1 MNVVVAAISCCKW
14 NSLKTSE
21 VLTVPWIVFRQ
32 SIGTKNYG
40 KQSAS
45 KRLGNSPDIFREV
58 VKCAQE

>member
-1 MNVVVAAISCCKW
+1 MKQFKNI
-14 NSLKTSE
+14 SE
-21 VLTVPWIVFRQ
+21 VLIVPWIVFRQ